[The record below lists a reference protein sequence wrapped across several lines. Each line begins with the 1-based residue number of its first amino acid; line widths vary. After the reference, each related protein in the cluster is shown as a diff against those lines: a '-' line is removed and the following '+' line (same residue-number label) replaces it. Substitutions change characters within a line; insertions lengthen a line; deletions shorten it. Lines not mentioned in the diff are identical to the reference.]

1 MADSGSSV
9 PRRQLGRYLRQAREA
24 AQISIEAAASELEWS
39 RARMYRIE
47 GGQVSV
53 RSLDVKQMC
62 TLYEVTDDLRD
73 VLVSLAK
80 ESKARGW
87 WHAYGAVIP
96 SWFELYVGL
105 EAAASAIRSYEPA
118 LIPGLLQTPAYAAAL
133 FRTKP
138 GITEAEVS
146 QKVALRTERQKLL
159 TRKRPAAPILDII
172 VSETVLRS
180 PIEDHDG
187 WLAQLAHLVNVRRKG
202 LSVRVLPLS
211 VGPYWALVAGA
222 FVILEFPAANGR
234 EESTTVYGESLTG
247 GLYLDR
253 PDEVAAYDRAWQTLD
268 TLTLSPDESDD
279 LIAMIIKESVDA

>member
-1 MADSGSSV
+1 MADGSSV
-9 PRRQLGRYLRQAREA
+9 PRRQLGRHLRQAREE

-47 GGQVSV
+47 GGQVSI

-62 TLYEVTDDLRD
+62 SLYEVTDELRD

-80 ESKARGW
+80 ESKAKGW

-105 EAAASAIRSYEPA
+105 EAAASAIRSYESA
-118 LIPGLLQTPAYAAAL
+118 LIPGLLQTREYAAAV
-133 FRTKP
+133 FRSKFGNTDAVV
-138 GITEAEVS
+138 E
-146 QKVALRTERQKLL
+146 QKVALRLERQKLL
-159 TRKRPAAPILDII
+159 TRRRPAAPTLDVII
-172 VSETVLRS
+172 SEAVLRS
-180 PIEDHDG
+180 PIGDRDG

-211 VGPYWALVAGA
+211 VGPHWALAGGA
-222 FVILEFPAANGR
+222 FVILEFPTANGR
-234 EESTTVYGESLTG
+234 GEPTTVYSDGLTG

-253 PDEVAAYDRAWQTLD
+253 PDEIAAYDRAWQVLD
-268 TLTLSPDESDD
+268 ALALSPDESDD
-279 LIAMIIKESVDA
+279 LIAMIIKEGVDA